1 MKKNTKEFIA
11 NSVQSTIVVICNT
24 FSHHLF
30 VTGHIPP
37 PILER
42 LSETFLF
49 WIKTTMISNTEIII
63 CVIVKRVIIFYFL
76 ENNIEYTIFKI
87 VKIATAIVK
96 FTPPLISK
104 VIPGRAKISFIA
116 FESNQSKKAF
126 IKRATIGYIK
136 KRGSHINF
144 NIGFTKTLSNPSTTH
159 PRR

>member
-11 NSVQSTIVVICNT
+11 NSVPSTIVAICKT

-37 PILER
+37 PMLVR

-116 FESNQSKKAF
+116 FESNQRRNAL
-126 IKRATIGYIK
+126 IKRATIG
-136 KRGSHINF
+136 
-144 NIGFTKTLSNPSTTH
+144 
-159 PRR
+159 